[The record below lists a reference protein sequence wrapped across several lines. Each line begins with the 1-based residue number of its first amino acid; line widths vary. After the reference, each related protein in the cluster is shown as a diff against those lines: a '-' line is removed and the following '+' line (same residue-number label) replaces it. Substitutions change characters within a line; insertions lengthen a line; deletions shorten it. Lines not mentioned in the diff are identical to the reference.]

1 MSPSTPSNVSPG
13 FRAAAFF
20 EILLNLVYVGRVV
33 LLEEWI
39 GIAGGLLRIAFM
51 GLLAVAV
58 IRRGSRVARWAFAAV
73 EIATALTCLSF
84 ALITLP
90 DGRPTFD
97 ALLFAMFVLYL
108 VLATAAAIPG
118 RDPFRDRGSSE
129 AGRG

>member
-1 MSPSTPSNVSPG
+1 LSVPRG

-20 EILLNLVYVGRVV
+20 EILLTLIYVVRVAWTG
-33 LLEEWI
+33 EWI
-39 GIAGGLLRIAFM
+39 GIAGGLLRVAFM

-58 IRRGSRVARWAFAAV
+58 IRRGSRIARWAFVGV

-84 ALITLP
+84 ALVTLP
-90 DGRPTFD
+90 GGYRTFD